1 MEIRELLVLIGSII
15 TPLTFLLTFLFK
27 PLYSRIKENREW
39 KTAEIAKIDS
49 RKIKTIESKNFIRIR
64 GYQKDDNNQ
73 DTLECYLVEKFL
85 NHILIRN
92 NSSRYNR
99 YLILGGS
106 GVGKS
111 TFSIA
116 LYYKYI
122 KKYTKQNL
130 PYSIFILNMGDENNY
145 ESSIAALKQKEKP
158 EKSILILDA
167 LDENIHVGEDFE
179 KFLEDLNRLMI
190 DFKFVIITSRIQLFT
205 DQTQVPK
212 NVGFRHDNQWIPYKR
227 FYICPF
233 TDRDVHHYLR
243 NTFNEGSEEWKK
255 ACTIVCKCECDDLMS
270 KAMLLTYIKSLIGL
284 NTESISIVDIYN
296 EIIDYWLSREC
307 EQFAAKDNPKHKE
320 TKNRLYDLSKRLAV
334 FMLDRDS
341 NYITKED
348 YKYFLEENK
357 NLLSDEFNGKTYAFD
372 RRSLVEWDNGKLK
385 FSHRSFFEYFI
396 ALNIFENPGWSCK
409 LPNSDL
415 VKTFL
420 NEMCKAYFTYH
431 VESPTTS
438 NKLNFVNTAIPINDT
453 DDIWDE
459 QWKAILFDAEN
470 AIDNGDSSAIAIYDF
485 WCLLVRKIVVRYN
498 YIFVHL
504 ISQIEKEGRDFE
516 PKKGLSYL
524 LKILYPFLG
533 FINLVQ
539 NTFVNDSLC
548 DIPKNVCAIRKKI
561 DSLLSTMFSLSK
573 DDTLL
578 FEMLPKKTM
587 PVFSNLFCLNEQY
600 VEDML
605 SRVVPV
611 IGFGPYNNDKVL
623 AFVNNLANNLNN
635 RYANQPPIFYIIKQ
649 SKNLN
654 DAAQFIYQLNVQI
667 NQKEKKLFPITI
679 IIMVIFN
686 GVELPY
692 VCMQSL
698 DTLEKIQLSLHN
710 MYEIAKMKGD

>member
-1 MEIRELLVLIGSII
+1 
-15 TPLTFLLTFLFK
+15 
-27 PLYSRIKENREW
+27 
-39 KTAEIAKIDS
+39 
-49 RKIKTIESKNFIRIR
+49 
-64 GYQKDDNNQ
+64 
-73 DTLECYLVEKFL
+73 
-85 NHILIRN
+85 
-92 NSSRYNR
+92 
-99 YLILGGS
+99 
-106 GVGKS
+106 
-111 TFSIA
+111 
-116 LYYKYI
+116 
-122 KKYTKQNL
+122 
-130 PYSIFILNMGDENNY
+130 
-145 ESSIAALKQKEKP
+145 
-158 EKSILILDA
+158 
-167 LDENIHVGEDFE
+167 
-179 KFLEDLNRLMI
+179 
-190 DFKFVIITSRIQLFT
+190 
-205 DQTQVPK
+205 
-212 NVGFRHDNQWIPYKR
+212 
-227 FYICPF
+227 
-233 TDRDVHHYLR
+233 
-243 NTFNEGSEEWKK
+243 
-255 ACTIVCKCECDDLMS
+255 
-270 KAMLLTYIKSLIGL
+270 
-284 NTESISIVDIYN
+284 
-296 EIIDYWLSREC
+296 
-307 EQFAAKDNPKHKE
+307 
-320 TKNRLYDLSKRLAV
+320 
-334 FMLDRDS
+334 
-341 NYITKED
+341 
-348 YKYFLEENK
+348 
-357 NLLSDEFNGKTYAFD
+357 
-372 RRSLVEWDNGKLK
+372 
-385 FSHRSFFEYFI
+385 
-396 ALNIFENPGWSCK
+396 
-409 LPNSDL
+409 
-415 VKTFL
+415 
-420 NEMCKAYFTYH
+420 MCKAYFTYH

-533 FINLVQ
+533 FIDLVQ

-654 DAAQFIYQLNVQI
+654 DAAQFIYQLNGQI
-667 NQKEKKLFPITI
+667 NQKEKKLFPIII